1 MSLADRILYVDDDA
15 IIIDKP
21 AGLPVDRLKSGGDSV
36 VARVSELRCGK
47 DQDPVPVYRLEQDA
61 SGCLLLARNPEGRA
75 KIQQAL
81 ENEAVVKYYLAVVDT
96 EVEGD
101 DGTIEIPL
109 AKLSSPEQGFR
120 MIVADRGEHAITE
133 WVRLKVRDG
142 RTLVRFEPKTSR
154 THQIRVHAREAFGAG
169 IVGDPVYGCGE
180 GPMLL
185 HASRLSVA
193 LSPWSTGFSYHADAP
208 LPDHFG
214 PWRIDPDEVERD
226 RQALKETFTYRDID
240 RDVDMGLQNLDRPVF
255 DESNYG
261 GYGPYWKFEPFVVDC
276 YFEKGALEPLVKKYS
291 SYQYPVGSSLD
302 RILDAL
308 VAAGRADLMAKLW
321 IAVTRRSRAAFYA
334 ERPGQ
339 FFGDQEWA
347 GRAKSNALEAYDD
360 AIRWMMRVDATEVA
374 ARMERER
381 DALREGRM
389 PELPPVSSTRRMD
402 DPLFWEIVSGSRSE
416 APELPDQ
423 LNVLEQLLQSFPAP
437 EIKRFAMLY
446 GKFMKQL
453 YHWNVWALAYAA
465 RGGCSDDAFMEFRT
479 WLILQGDPALLELAI
494 KEPAAAAA
502 RVPRDLELPEGT
514 LLPMIDEIHLARA
527 GKTFEWPMTD
537 LERPKGKE
545 WPEEELEARY
555 PELVAHYEA

>member
-389 PELPPVSSTRRMD
+389 PELPP
-402 DPLFWEIVSGSRSE
+402 DPPDGRPAVLGDRLGLTFGSARIAGPAQCAGTAAS
-416 APELPDQ
+416 ELPGTGDQ
-423 LNVLEQLLQSFPAP
+423 ALRDAIREVHEAALSLERLGTRLRGARWLFRRRFHGISYLADPAG
-437 EIKRFAMLY
+437 RSC
-446 GKFMKQL
+446 
-453 YHWNVWALAYAA
+453 LAGTRDQGTGGRGCARAA
-465 RGGCSDDAFMEFRT
+465 R
-479 WLILQGDPALLELAI
+479 P
-494 KEPAAAAA
+494 
-502 RVPRDLELPEGT
+502 
-514 LLPMIDEIHLARA
+514 
-527 GKTFEWPMTD
+527 
-537 LERPKGKE
+537 
-545 WPEEELEARY
+545 
-555 PELVAHYEA
+555 